1 MNENERKTEWNSFV
15 CKVCWIVCKWS
26 VHRLHAGQMESDG
39 KVAEVVC
46 VCVCEIDLEQKWE
59 PESNMIRKQIE

>member
-1 MNENERKTEWNSFV
+1 MKEKLSETRSFAKFAGLYASEV
-15 CKVCWIVCKWS
+15 CADCMRGKWS
-26 VHRLHAGQMESDG
+26 PMARWL
-39 KVAEVVC
+39 KLC